1 MFKRWL
7 VLPSTLAAMSLLAA
21 CSSNPFTGESQLS
34 DTAIGA
40 GTGAALGAGA
50 GLAVGSITKA
60 SPGQSALI
68 GAGVGA
74 IAGAGTGMY
83 MDNQKAELSQEMKDN
98 GVSVTRVGNDV
109 ILHMASNVTFGSQDA
124 HIKARDQKIL
134 NDVAVVV
141 ARYPHMRIM
150 IDGHADATDGD
161 NAVEVSQKRA
171 DTVATYL
178 ASRHIDGKRMMVRG
192 WGTSQPL
199 AADSDQSANRAV
211 EISLS
216 PAG

>member
-7 VLPSTLAAMSLLAA
+7 VLSSTLAAMSLLAA
-21 CSSNPFTGESQLS
+21 CSSNPFTGENQLS

-50 GLAVGSITKA
+50 GLAVGSISKA
-60 SPGQSALI
+60 NPGQSALI

-74 IAGAGTGMY
+74 ITGAGVGMY
-83 MDNQKAELSQEMKDN
+83 MDKQQAELSSDLKAS

-109 ILHMASNVTFGSQDA
+109 ILHMASNVMFDSRDA
-124 HIKARDQKIL
+124 QVKPRFQKML
-134 NDVAVVV
+134 NDVATVV
-141 ARYPHMRIM
+141 ARYPHTRIM

-161 NAVEVSQKRA
+161 AAVEVSQKRA
-171 DTVATYL
+171 DSVAEYL
-178 ASRHIDGKRMMVRG
+178 TGRRIDAKRMMVRG

-199 AADSDQSANRAV
+199 AVDADQAANRAV